1 MIIIPA
7 VFLLAV
13 IWLAPITRLNLLCF
27 VNINKLKATTKLVQ
41 PITFPADNVHGT
53 VFQIDN
59 KHSRTSAT
67 TFLRQRFLEAATT
80 SRSRQTRS
88 TEPLREQRT
97 WHTTNRVSFTHTN
110 SASSVFHGDAG
121 ATGQGVS
128 FFCLTFR
135 FVSLHSPFFLSF
147 FFLSFFF
154 VPSVLLFWYRTI
166 AMDCN
171 ADFLYWDHHLLP
183 TFELGLGFIFGAIVD
198 GKRLLFFFFFFFL

>member
-1 MIIIPA
+1 M
-7 VFLLAV
+7 
-13 IWLAPITRLNLLCF
+13 
-27 VNINKLKATTKLVQ
+27 Q

-154 VPSVLLFWYRTI
+154 CSLCAVILIPNNRNGLQRRLSLLRSPSV
-166 AMDCN
+166 
-171 ADFLYWDHHLLP
+171 ADIRIRSWIYFRSYCRWEE
-183 TFELGLGFIFGAIVD
+183 TS
-198 GKRLLFFFFFFFL
+198 FFLLLLLSLNCVFVK